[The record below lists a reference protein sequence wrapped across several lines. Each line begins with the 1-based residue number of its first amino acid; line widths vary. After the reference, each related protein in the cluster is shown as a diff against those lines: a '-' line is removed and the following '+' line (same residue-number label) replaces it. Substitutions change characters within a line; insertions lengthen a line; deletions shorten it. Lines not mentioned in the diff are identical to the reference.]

1 MHGYSIHIDDG
12 ESGDFKEANAEQ
24 DTEVRL
30 LPSLRSMQIKRIS
43 YNIGKTYRILVK
55 AYNYAGV
62 SESPVL
68 GVLFATKPL
77 VPPQPRKV
85 VDMSNSTQVTIDMS
99 DFPESSNGGCQIIS
113 FNVQMD
119 DGLGSSFT
127 SAVGETYPY
136 LSLQYTA

>member
-1 MHGYSIHIDDG
+1 
-12 ESGDFKEANAEQ
+12 
-24 DTEVRL
+24 
-30 LPSLRSMQIKRIS
+30 MQIKRIS